1 MIWTSIITNQAYTA
15 TFLGGSSESTKLI
28 PGLPI
33 TNNVAYSI
41 AARYN
46 LVTKN
51 YVWMKAFVDSQ
62 KLTSAITSL
71 ALNDDESCLAMAG
84 SMKDSPTINTIKT
97 IFVYLVD
104 PKTGMKKY
112 SYFTS

>member
-1 MIWTSIITNQAYTA
+1 MIWTCIITNQAYTD
-15 TFLGGSSESTKLI
+15 TFLGGSSASTKLI

-62 KLTSAITSL
+62 KLTRAITSL

-84 SMKDSPTINTIKT
+84 AMKDNTMKT